1 MYCCGGG
8 GGGRGGGG
16 GGNGRIDCPGVNIGG
31 IGAPA
36 NTNGGNGSSYGSG
49 GGGSCTDLAGNR
61 TGGSGS
67 GGVVV
72 LKIPETYSATFTG
85 GVSQSNYS
93 SLGYKIYTITAA
105 GAADTITFN

>member
-16 GGNGRIDCPGVNIGG
+16 GGNGRIDCPGVSIGG
-31 IGAPA
+31 IGAPP
-36 NTNGGNGSSYGSG
+36 NTNGGNGGSYGSG

-72 LKIPETYSATFTG
+72 LKVPENFTATFSSGIVQT
-85 GVSQSNYS
+85 NYP
-93 SLGYKIYTITAA
+93 SLGYKIYTIGTA
-105 GAADTITFN
+105 GITDTVTFN